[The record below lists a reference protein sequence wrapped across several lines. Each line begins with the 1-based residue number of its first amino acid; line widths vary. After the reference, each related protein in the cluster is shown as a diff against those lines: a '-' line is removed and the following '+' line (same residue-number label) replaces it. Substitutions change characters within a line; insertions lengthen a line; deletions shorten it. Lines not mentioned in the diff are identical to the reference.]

1 MLDSNNLKNNTMK
14 INKYLLLS
22 FFTISIIATSCKKDF
37 LNETPLL
44 GTSTGVLYA
53 SKSGFETG
61 LFGIYNLI
69 RMERAGTGVI
79 SGNTGNYT
87 NNMVITP
94 AMIGVD
100 NAYSPYP
107 AAGQIEYFFNNF
119 GSTLNPS
126 SADLD
131 NLFNWL
137 YQIVNASNILINQAN
152 TATFLT
158 AQDKAQIVGEAKLS
172 RALAYRHL
180 SYLWGGV
187 PLNLGETSSVTK
199 NDWKRASLAEIRQQI
214 IKDLLDAETGI
225 AAVPPSD
232 GRFSKG
238 VATHYLAEM
247 YLAVGDNVNAQVK
260 ANALINSGVY
270 SLVTNRYGVA
280 ANSPGTPYSD
290 MFIDGNSDRSQGNTE
305 AIFVFKNT
313 YPTTAAGFQYN
324 ILRRWWTTR
333 YLSIEAASKITPIGY
348 SAANGGRGVFR
359 FAPTK
364 WALLNYDPTDTR
376 GGQYSYRYFWKMTND
391 ENSTSVKLPAGASL
405 GDTLWVEKKVTG
417 TGTAATVAINYRY
430 QITNAAT
437 MAAGKKLKDTVRYP
451 SIPISFANEPLS
463 TTNTT
468 AFNWISIRKWD
479 YDPNVSTDLQQTSN
493 CNSTIYLRLA
503 DTYLLLAEAQFNL
516 GNSAGAAQTI
526 NILRARAGAPAIN
539 AGQVTMDF
547 IMDERSRELLSEEH
561 RRYTLLRVR
570 DPQNPSQPIWF
581 RRTQQYNA
589 IVGPLIT
596 LRDTLLPIP
605 QSVINAN
612 LGSQLGQNP
621 GY

>member
-1 MLDSNNLKNNTMK
+1 MK
-14 INKYLLLS
+14 INIYLLLS
-22 FFTISIIATSCKKDF
+22 LFTLSVLVTSCKKDY
-37 LNETPLL
+37 LNESPLI
-44 GTSTGVLYA
+44 GTSTGVLYT
-53 SKSGFETG
+53 SKSGFEAG
-61 LFGIYNLI
+61 LYGLYNLF

-79 SGNTGNYT
+79 NGNTANYS

-126 SADLD
+126 SNDLD

-137 YQIVNASNILINQAN
+137 YQIVNGSNIVINQAN

-158 AQDKAQIVGEAKLS
+158 AQDKAQIVGEAKLF

-187 PLNLGETSSVTK
+187 PLNLGETTGVAK
-199 NDWKRASLAEIRQQI
+199 NDWKRASLLEVRQQI
-214 IKDLLDAETGI
+214 IKDLLDAEAGM
-225 AAVPPSD
+225 AAVPLVE
-232 GRFSKG
+232 GRFPKG
-238 VATHYLAEM
+238 MATHYLAEM
-247 YLAVGDNVNAQVK
+247 YLAIGDNQNAQTK

-270 SLVTNRYGVA
+270 SLVTSRYGVNA
-280 ANSPGTPYSD
+280 ANPGSAYTD
-290 MFIDGNSDRSQGNTE
+290 MFMDGNSDKSQGNTE
-305 AIFVFKNT
+305 AIFVFKNL

-324 ILRRWWTTR
+324 IMRRWWVTR
-333 YLSIEAASKITPIGY
+333 YGSIAAASGVSPLGY

-359 FAPTK
+359 FGPTK
-364 WALLNYDPTDTR
+364 WALLNYDATDVR
-376 GGQYSYRYFWKMTND
+376 GGGYSFRYFWKMGSD
-391 ENSTSVKLPAGASL
+391 EAVTVKLPAGASL

-417 TGTAATVAINYRY
+417 TGATATIAINYRY
-430 QITNAAT
+430 QLTNAAT
-437 MAAGKKLKDTVRYP
+437 LPTGKKLKDTVRYP
-451 SIPISFANEPLS
+451 TTPITFTNEPLS
-463 TTNTT
+463 TTNTA
-468 AFNWISIRKWD
+468 AFNWISTRKWD
-479 YDPNVSTDLQQTSN
+479 YAPNVSTDIQQSSN
-493 CNSTIYLRLA
+493 CNDNVYLRLA

-516 GNSAGAAQTI
+516 GNTTGAAQTI
-526 NILRARAGAPAIN
+526 NILRARANAAPIN
-539 AGQVTMDF
+539 ASQVTMDF
-547 IMDERSRELLSEEH
+547 IMDERSRELFSEEH

-570 DPQNPSQPIWF
+570 DPQNPNQPIWF

-589 IVGPLIT
+589 IVGPLIQ

-612 LGSQLGQNP
+612 LGGVLSQNA